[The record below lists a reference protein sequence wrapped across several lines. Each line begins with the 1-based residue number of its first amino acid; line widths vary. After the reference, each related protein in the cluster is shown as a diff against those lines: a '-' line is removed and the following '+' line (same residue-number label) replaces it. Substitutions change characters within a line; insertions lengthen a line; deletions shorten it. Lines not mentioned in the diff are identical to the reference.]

1 VSGTLSPDPSMPPL
15 SIGLI
20 SLGCAKNLVDTQI
33 MSGVILTEGLEL
45 AHSAN
50 SADIVLINTCAF
62 IASAREEAYDIIEEM
77 CRHKAAGKCRAIIV
91 TGCLPQRYREKLV
104 GRFPLVDAWLG
115 VDELERIAEVATAV
129 GDSSSSS
136 SSEGSGGRVQSGS
149 GDPPTLSRALS
160 KAEGEA
166 PGFGGQ
172 GSPHTGSPG
181 SPGSP
186 GHQPAQVLCP
196 PFTAESASAST
207 SQPLPTATAYC
218 HSSSPSAPS
227 VASPPVAPASPSAPS
242 ASSISTRHAVCPI
255 EPLVLVSD
263 SPSAVFE
270 PRLPTL
276 VFCNPSYA
284 YLKIAE
290 GCNHACAYCAIP
302 GIRGRLRSRTKGSLV
317 HEARALLEDGRR
329 ELNLIA
335 QDVTAYGRDRRGGP
349 RLASLIRG
357 LDRLPGDFW
366 LRLLYTYPA
375 YLDDELLD
383 TLRESRHVVPY
394 LDVPIQHSHPDI
406 LHAMRRADTIPIMP
420 GLAGRLRARW
430 PGVALRTTCLVGFP
444 GETETHFRHL
454 LAYIKEAR
462 FDHLG
467 VFTYSPEEG
476 TAAVGLPGSVPEE
489 VAQERMDR
497 LMRAQRRISTGL
509 NRARVGQ
516 ETRVLLQQPAEDGAS
531 WMARAPWQAP
541 EVDTETFVFGAP
553 GDAQAGDFVTVRIME
568 SGPYHL
574 EAEASG

>member
-1 VSGTLSPDPSMPPL
+1 MPTS

-45 AHSAN
+45 AHSAD

-62 IASAREEAYDIIEEM
+62 IASARKEAYDIIDEM
-77 CRHKAAGKCRAIIV
+77 CQHKAAGKCRAIIV
-91 TGCLPQRYREKLV
+91 TGCLPQRY
-104 GRFPLVDAWLG
+104 GRRLAEQFPLVDAWLG
-115 VDELERIAEVATAV
+115 VDELELIAKVATAV
-129 GDSSSSS
+129 GGGE
-136 SSEGSGGRVQSGS
+136 EGSGFRVQGS
-149 GDPPTLSRALS
+149 GDPPALSRALS
-160 KAEGEA
+160 ETLSEAEGEA
-166 PGFGGQ
+166 SEFRVKGSGGEA
-172 GSPHTGSPG
+172 G

-186 GHQPAQVLCP
+186 GHPPAQVLCP
-196 PFTAESASAST
+196 PFTAGSASAST
-207 SQPLPTATAYC
+207 SQPLPAATAYC
-218 HSSSPSAPS
+218 HSPSPSTQS
-227 VASPPVAPASPSAPS
+227 VASPPVATPSPSAQS
-242 ASSISTRHAVCPI
+242 ASSISTRHAVCPV
-255 EPLVLVSD
+255 EPLVLITDV
-263 SPSAVFE
+263 PSAVFE
-270 PRLPTL
+270 PRLPAL

-302 GIRGRLRSRTKGSLV
+302 GIRGRLRSRTKSSLL

-383 TLRESRHVVPY
+383 TLRGSRHVVPY
-394 LDVPIQHSHPDI
+394 LDVPIQHSHPEI
-406 LHAMRRADTIPIMP
+406 LRAMRRADTIPLMP

-444 GETETHFRHL
+444 GETEAHFRHL

-467 VFTYSPEEG
+467 VFTYSAEEG
-476 TAAVGLPGSVPEE
+476 TAAAGLPGAVPAE

-497 LMRAQRRISTGL
+497 LMRAQQRIAGTL

-516 ETRVLLQQPAEDGAS
+516 ETRVLLQQPAEDGT
-531 WMARAPWQAP
+531 WLARAPWQAP
-541 EVDTETFVFGAP
+541 EVDGETFVSGTA
-553 GDAQAGDFVTVRIME
+553 GDAQPGDLVTVRITG

-574 EAEASG
+574 AAVCGGEE

>member
-1 VSGTLSPDPSMPPL
+1 MSGTLSPDPSMPPL

-172 GSPHTGSPG
+172 GSPLTGSPG

-207 SQPLPTATAYC
+207 SQPLPLPLLLPLLLPFRAIRSFSSRRSCLPFRAIRLYKHTAC
-218 HSSSPSAPS
+218 
-227 VASPPVAPASPSAPS
+227 
-242 ASSISTRHAVCPI
+242 RLLF
-255 EPLVLVSD
+255 ELLVLVSD
-263 SPSAVFE
+263 SPLFSSRA
-270 PRLPTL
+270 PTL
-276 VFCNPSYA
+276 VFCNPSTPISRSPRA
-284 YLKIAE
+284 ATTPAPTAPSR
-290 GCNHACAYCAIP
+290 HPRA
-302 GIRGRLRSRTKGSLV
+302 LRSRT
-317 HEARALLEDGRR
+317 RA
-329 ELNLIA
+329 
-335 QDVTAYGRDRRGGP
+335 
-349 RLASLIRG
+349 AS
-357 LDRLPGDFW
+357 
-366 LRLLYTYPA
+366 
-375 YLDDELLD
+375 
-383 TLRESRHVVPY
+383 S
-394 LDVPIQHSHPDI
+394 
-406 LHAMRRADTIPIMP
+406 
-420 GLAGRLRARW
+420 
-430 PGVALRTTCLVGFP
+430 
-444 GETETHFRHL
+444 
-454 LAYIKEAR
+454 
-462 FDHLG
+462 
-467 VFTYSPEEG
+467 
-476 TAAVGLPGSVPEE
+476 
-489 VAQERMDR
+489 
-497 LMRAQRRISTGL
+497 
-509 NRARVGQ
+509 
-516 ETRVLLQQPAEDGAS
+516 
-531 WMARAPWQAP
+531 
-541 EVDTETFVFGAP
+541 
-553 GDAQAGDFVTVRIME
+553 
-568 SGPYHL
+568 
-574 EAEASG
+574 